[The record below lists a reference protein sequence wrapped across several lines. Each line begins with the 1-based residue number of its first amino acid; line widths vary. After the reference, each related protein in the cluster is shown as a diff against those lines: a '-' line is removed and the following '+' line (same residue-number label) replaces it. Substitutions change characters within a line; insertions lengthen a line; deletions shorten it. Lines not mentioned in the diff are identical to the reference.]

1 LVDVSLFV
9 SRSAEAIKICAEFAV
24 GRNRVTAAIN
34 SQDFPM
40 KIGIC
45 GTGRMGSA
53 IAQRLIAGGHDVAVW
68 NRDAAKTQAL
78 VDAGVSCAAS
88 PAALVNAC
96 DTTIVMLLNDAAL
109 QAVYG
114 GNNGLLMSSLSGK
127 LIIDM
132 STVLPETM
140 ISIGTAIIEAGGQFV
155 ECPVSGTVGPA
166 RDGKLFGLVGGDA
179 EAVRARPSAAGTA
192 LSPH

>member
-1 LVDVSLFV
+1 MST
-9 SRSAEAIKICAEFAV
+9 CP
-24 GRNRVTAAIN
+24 
-34 SQDFPM
+34 DFPM

-78 VDAGVSCAAS
+78 VDAGASCAAS

-96 DTTIVMLLNDAAL
+96 DTTIVMLLK
-109 QAVYG
+109 AVYG

-140 ISIGTAIIEAGGQFV
+140 INIGTAIIEAGGQFV
-155 ECPVSGTVGPA
+155 ECPVSGTV
-166 RDGKLFGLVGGDA
+166 
-179 EAVRARPSAAGTA
+179 
-192 LSPH
+192 

>member
-1 LVDVSLFV
+1 
-9 SRSAEAIKICAEFAV
+9 
-24 GRNRVTAAIN
+24 
-34 SQDFPM
+34 
-40 KIGIC
+40 
-45 GTGRMGSA
+45 MGSA
-53 IAQRLIAGGHDVAVW
+53 IAQRLIAEGHDVAVW

-78 VDAGVSCAAS
+78 VDAGASCTAS

-140 ISIGTAIIEAGGQFV
+140 ISIGTAVIDAGGTLV
-155 ECPVSGTVGPA
+155 ECPVSGNVAPEQG
-166 RDGKLFGLVGGDA
+166 GKLSGVRRFGGR
-179 EAVRARPSAAGTA
+179 RACPSAAGTA